1 MVTRISTEMINYAEL
16 LMFNFKFRGLRPKIV
31 PKNIVELSTRGTA
44 CLETITITAAF
55 LPVKQT
61 VFVQSVEIFARD

>member
-1 MVTRISTEMINYAEL
+1 MSS
-16 LMFNFKFRGLRPKIV
+16 KIA

-44 CLETITITAAF
+44 CLETITITAAS